1 MRVVPVGVDVGLF
14 PLESELAW
22 QREAACRG
30 LGATESRALFF
41 PTRGESVDE
50 ARAICE
56 RCPVMDECLEIQTAK
71 HQLFTL
77 SAPGW
82 LYLAMNKSMSPSPS
96 KSPHARPPD
105 GL

>member
-30 LGATESRALFF
+30 LGASESRALFF

-56 RCPVMDECLEIQTAK
+56 RCPVADECLDFALKNGCVGVWGGTTERQRRRLRRNRRI
-71 HQLFTL
+71 
-77 SAPGW
+77 SARELVGPI
-82 LYLAMNKSMSPSPS
+82 LQ
-96 KSPHARPPD
+96 
-105 GL
+105 